1 MSAIHPGSAGTH
13 HWRGAGLAATA
24 EVREEEMK
32 MAQAVTLAILPLAVA
47 FWLGGCSEEDCIEC
61 VDRDPPAVPTGVY
74 SVTGDGRITV
84 LWNDIYQSDLA
95 GYAVYRDDNADGEFE
110 HLADLA
116 WDENWDQTTGL
127 HHFVDEP
134 VTNGLTYEYAVASY
148 DGAGNES
155 ELSFE
160 VVLDTPRPEGFDV
173 DLFDRLITPAASGF
187 DFSRALRVPAADA
200 TADIFVEWSGDV
212 PFVYAARSDV
222 ELQDYGNVMTD
233 SGFIDLDLLSY
244 APLEGWTVARRVEAI
259 RGHAYVVRVGTST
272 YHYAKIAVMDLDG
285 ITGSITVD
293 WAYQIAAD
301 NRELKAMPAPS
312 RTGVVAEVMS
322 F

>member
-1 MSAIHPGSAGTH
+1 
-13 HWRGAGLAATA
+13 
-24 EVREEEMK
+24 MK
-32 MAQAVTLAILPLAVA
+32 LGKAMILAILPLAVM

-61 VDRDPPAVPTGVY
+61 VDHDPPAVPTGVY

-95 GYAVYRDDNADGEFE
+95 GYAVYRDDNADGGFE

-116 WDENWDQTTGL
+116 WDENLDSTTGL
-127 HHFVDEP
+127 HYYVDAS
-134 VTNGLTYEYAVASY
+134 VTNGLTYEYAVASF
-148 DGAGNES
+148 DGSGNES
-155 ELSFE
+155 SLSFE

-173 DLFDRLITPAASGF
+173 DLFDRIITPAASGF

-200 TADIFVEWSGDV
+200 TADIYVEWSGDV
-212 PFVYAARSDV
+212 PFVYAARGDV

-272 YHYAKIAVMDLDG
+272 YHYAKFAVTDLDG
-285 ITGSITVD
+285 IAGSITVD
-293 WAYQIAAD
+293 WAYQIDAD
-301 NRELKAMPAPS
+301 NRELKAPSAPP
-312 RTGVVAEVMS
+312 RRGDVAEVMS

>member
-1 MSAIHPGSAGTH
+1 
-13 HWRGAGLAATA
+13 
-24 EVREEEMK
+24 MK
-32 MAQAVTLAILPLAVA
+32 LGKALTLAILPLAAA
-47 FWLGGCSEEDCIEC
+47 FWIGGCSEDDCIEC

-95 GYAVYRDDNADGEFE
+95 GYAVYRDGNADGEFE

-127 HHFVDEP
+127 HHYVDQA
-134 VTNGLTYEYAVASY
+134 VMNGLTYEYAVASY

-155 ELSFE
+155 PLSFE

-173 DLFDRLITPAASGF
+173 DLYDRFITPAASGF

-200 TADIFVEWSGDV
+200 TADIHVEWSGDV
-212 PFVYAARSDV
+212 PFVYASRDDV

-272 YHYAKIAVMDLDG
+272 SAYHYAKFAVMDLDG
-285 ITGSITVD
+285 IARSITID
-293 WAYQIAAD
+293 WAYQIDAD
-301 NRELKAMPAPS
+301 NRELKAPSAPP
-312 RTGVVAEVMS
+312 RRGDVAEVMS